1 MESMAEELAAYLN
14 ALERGDSY
22 RVDRVLSSN
31 DAESTEVVYFVGA
44 HGGER
49 GPFIRKR
56 FSAEHGLGGAYERI
70 WQAQQAGRRFRY
82 LPHIEE
88 CYTTGSELVVVSEYV
103 QGETLSDIVYR
114 CDPSVV
120 LAADIYHKEHARR
133 GTTQIACGRAA

>member
-103 QGETLSDIVYR
+103 QGVRQNGLTGFHPATI
-114 CDPSVV
+114 
-120 LAADIYHKEHARR
+120 H
-133 GTTQIACGRAA
+133 